1 MGGQALYSWP
11 LLPGEAAQPAV
22 TLTKDMFYL
31 ANGKQTLK
39 DILTSKAAAG
49 ALAAP
54 VAAQFGNELG
64 ERFAKAN
71 FGSFVVY
78 PERISRQTGE
88 LYNWLA
94 GILSTTKNL
103 SIARLGKEARQLLAA
118 AEYIAVTTNLDKEH
132 GDWAMSL
139 KTAAPKPAEQ
149 AKK

>member
-1 MGGQALYSWP
+1 M
-11 LLPGEAAQPAV
+11 
-22 TLTKDMFYL
+22 
-31 ANGKQTLK
+31 
-39 DILTSKAAAG
+39 
-49 ALAAP
+49 
-54 VAAQFGNELG
+54 AAQFGNELG